1 MQNSQPEPTKE
12 LTLSPELGVFVDKFG
27 NCYNADGVS
36 IVHPEAIVNAQSDFL
51 KITEVFS
58 LTEDSDVIPDKHSKI
73 EKAKPPDEP
82 VKVTEK
88 KIPRIT
94 IIPEARISNISET
107 KSNLIKHRPESCAE
121 VKTNSS
127 TPRISVIPEANN
139 EITLPTFSLAPEI
152 KTTPDANDTIAPL
165 MPIIVDVRSENEAI
179 ELRSPYVASNCD
191 SDKAASVSDAKSDVK
206 EEPLDFDKQ
215 DEDTLTAS
223 ETSSY
228 DKIQG
233 IIDNIPDTFNSYV
246 DVPEFVH
253 INNFSLKDL
262 DDLRQKQQESG
273 ASTVPTLKLNTQPP
287 SVETLSDSDNK
298 TLKKLVKILPKPG
311 AVQNHSDGSLLGN
324 LETKPK
330 RKRKLSVRGKLVHF
344 P

>member
-1 MQNSQPEPTKE
+1 M
-12 LTLSPELGVFVDKFG
+12 
-27 NCYNADGVS
+27 S

-58 LTEDSDVIPDKHSKI
+58 LTEDSDVILDKHSNI

-107 KSNLIKHRPESCAE
+107 KSNLIKRRPQSSAE
-121 VKTNSS
+121 VKNNSN
-127 TPRISVIPEANN
+127 TPRITVIPEANN
-139 EITLPTFSLAPEI
+139 EITLQTLSLPPEI
-152 KTTPDANDTIAPL
+152 KTTPDANDTTVPI
-165 MPIIVDVRSENEAI
+165 MPIIVDVRSEKETT
-179 ELRSPYVASNCD
+179 ELRSPYVG
-191 SDKAASVSDAKSDVK
+191 SDCHSDEAAPVNDAKSDVK
-206 EEPLDFDKQ
+206 EEPLDFDKREE
-215 DEDTLTAS
+215 DEETLTAS

-262 DDLRQKQQESG
+262 DELRQKQQETG
-273 ASTVPTLKLNTQPP
+273 ASAVPTLLLNTQPP
-287 SVETLSDSDNK
+287 SLKTLSDSDNK

-311 AVQNHSDGSLLGN
+311 IVQNESDGNPLGD
-324 LETKPK
+324 LETKPT
-330 RKRKLSVRGKLVHF
+330 RKRKLSARGKLVLIFEINYSKRKRTHF
-344 P
+344 FV